1 MGQFFT
7 VHSSEEWH
15 GAVGETMDPSIWT
28 NVAFSPLARTQNMFF
43 ERPGRVYY
51 SFPRGMRE
59 GNDIVQVSSVAEVS
73 MVVAVHETVGRFY
86 AGVVFHA
93 LSPTSPH
100 VYHRL
105 REEATLS
112 KGEEGGA
119 TSSAQGGAN
128 KSKSGLSLAELG
140 KEGPFQ
146 ESPWSYLLV
155 YCVKEGVLVHFA
167 NSMEDCEA
175 VVRNIAVSYGNQSV
189 LPAQANGRVSPA
201 TDRASPCNDSSLEV
215 TARPGRTSPDVAG
228 PAAGGTKAVESLSN
242 ALRVKCA
249 SHAIGRAPG
258 VVTRLLTEVLTIDLQ
273 RPFAVRCEAEDQGD
287 YTNCIVFCM
296 RLLSKMQL
304 AVRGFDL
311 RRVCESRADLG
322 ERAGEAASEAW
333 EHLWKIVRD

>member
-7 VHSSEEWH
+7 LHSAGEWL
-15 GAVGETMDPSIWT
+15 AEVGETMDPSIWT
-28 NVAFSPLARTQNMFF
+28 NVAFSPLARSHTMLF

-59 GNDIVQVSSVAEVS
+59 GNDIIQVSSVAEVS

-86 AGVVFHA
+86 AGLVFHA
-93 LSPTSPH
+93 HSRHFPH
-100 VYHRL
+100 VFHQL
-105 REEATLS
+105 RQEATLS
-112 KGEEGGA
+112 RGDKTGTADKNGSSVPGAGEGI
-119 TSSAQGGAN
+119 
-128 KSKSGLSLAELG
+128 SLAELG

-146 ESPWSYLLV
+146 ETNFTHMLV
-155 YCVKEGVLVHFA
+155 YCIKEGILVNFF
-167 NSMEDCEA
+167 NSMEECEA
-175 VVRNIAVSYGNQSV
+175 VIRNIAVSYGMQGV
-189 LPAQANGRVSPA
+189 QPVPKNGRESPA
-201 TDRASPCNDSSLEV
+201 LAEEAKAK
-215 TARPGRTSPDVAG
+215 TAHRSDGAG
-228 PAAGGTKAVESLSN
+228 TEAGKQLSN

-249 SHAIGRAPG
+249 SHAVGRAPP
-258 VVTRLLTEVLTIDLQ
+258 VVTRLLTEIFALDLA
-273 RPFAVRCEAEDQGD
+273 RPFAIRCAPEDQGD

>member
-7 VHSSEEWH
+7 VHSAGEWLSEV
-15 GAVGETMDPSIWT
+15 AETMDPSIWT
-28 NVAFSPLARTQNMFF
+28 NVAFSPLARNETMLF

-59 GNDIVQVSSVAEVS
+59 GNDIIQVASVAEVS
-73 MVVAVHETVGRFY
+73 IVVAVHETVGRFY
-86 AGVVFHA
+86 AGLVFHA
-93 LSPTSPH
+93 HSRHFPH

-105 REEATLS
+105 REEATLT
-112 KGEEGGA
+112 KGDHTGTADKNGSSVPGA
-119 TSSAQGGAN
+119 GDGI
-128 KSKSGLSLAELG
+128 SLAELG

-146 ESPWSYLLV
+146 ESNWTHMLV
-155 YCVKEGVLVHFA
+155 YCVKEGILVRFA
-167 NSMEDCEA
+167 QSMEECEA
-175 VVRNIAVSYGNQSV
+175 VIRNIAVSYGMQTV
-189 LPAQANGRVSPA
+189 QPARKNGRESPPGFA
-201 TDRASPCNDSSLEV
+201 EEALQK
-215 TARPGRTSPDVAG
+215 TAQRSDAG
-228 PAAGGTKAVESLSN
+228 TGTEAGKQLSN

-249 SHAIGRAPG
+249 SHAVGRAPP
-258 VVTRLLTEVLTIDLQ
+258 VATRLLTEIFSLDLQ
-273 RPFAVRCEAEDQGD
+273 RPFAVRCEPEDQGD